1 MLTIVILANILELLK
16 FLDFLPGQG
25 HEDAIDFNEV
35 TESLR
40 NNCILLIVLVNVVQ
54 QGELL
59 L

>member
-1 MLTIVILANILELLK
+1 MIVVLANILELLK
-16 FLDFLPGQG
+16 FLDFLPSQG